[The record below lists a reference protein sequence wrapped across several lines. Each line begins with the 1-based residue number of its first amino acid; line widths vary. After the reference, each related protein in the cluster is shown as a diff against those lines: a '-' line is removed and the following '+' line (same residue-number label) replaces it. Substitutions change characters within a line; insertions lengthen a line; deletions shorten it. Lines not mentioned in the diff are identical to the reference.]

1 MNHPDTFDVII
12 LGGGPAGSCAALRL
26 LSLGYEVAL
35 VEQGRFPR
43 HQIGES
49 LSPGIWNIFSYLQAD
64 HLLEKSSYLQAMPAR
79 VIWQTQTAEIVTPKR
94 RGPGVMVHRGE
105 LDRDLLLLAR
115 GRGLHLFQPAKFK
128 SCRQLDGKWALEVR
142 LENSALDLTANF
154 ILDARGRKGIHA
166 RDEILTA
173 PPMVAIWMDIQSL
186 SMQRETVIE
195 AIEEGWLWGSPLP
208 NHRFRIMAFVDPSE
222 VTNINPADLLP
233 QLLSKSKLFR
243 KVAEE
248 NVFSD
253 IQIYSVLTYSHSH
266 PWEENYLRLGEAAFS
281 LDPLSS
287 TGVEKAMRFSL
298 QAAIAV
304 NTVLKS
310 RDEQV
315 AKSFYENSM
324 IESIATHTVWTQSY
338 YQTAW
343 PGAEHRFW
351 KERSKQ
357 FVISSKD
364 STPFFSKLM
373 SKLADVP
380 KPRTANEAQQ
390 GLNLRQILSDLWSKS
405 ITLST
410 ELTYQ
415 KTACVVGDHLE
426 LRIAV
431 KHPRLNREMAYLEQ
445 VEIAPLLCLVSK
457 VRTFGE
463 LIQLW
468 SHEMPFEQASRMV
481 VWLWHHEIL
490 RVRADL

>member
-1 MNHPDTFDVII
+1 MNYPDTFDVII

-26 LSLGYEVAL
+26 LNLGYEVAL

-49 LSPGIWNIFSYLQAD
+49 LSPGIWNIFSYLHAD

-79 VIWQTQTAEIVTPKR
+79 VIWETQTAEIVTQKR
-94 RGPGVMVHRGE
+94 RGPGVMVNRGE
-105 LDRDLLLLAR
+105 LDTDLLLLAKER
-115 GRGLHLFQPAKFK
+115 GIHLFQPAKFK
-128 SCRQLDGKWALEVR
+128 SCRQLDTKWALEVR

-154 ILDARGRKGIHA
+154 ILDARGRKGIHV

-173 PPMVAIWMDIQSL
+173 PPMVAVWMDIQSL
-186 SMQRETVIE
+186 SMHRETVIE

-222 VTNINPADLLP
+222 VTNTNPVDLLP

-243 KVAEE
+243 KTAEE

-253 IQIYSVLTYSHSH
+253 IQTYSVLTYSHSH
-266 PWEENYLRLGEAAFS
+266 PWGKNYLRLGEAAFS

-324 IESIATHTVWTQSY
+324 IESIATHTLWAQSY

-351 KERSKQ
+351 EKRSKQ
-357 FVISSKD
+357 FGLSSKG
-364 STPFFSKLM
+364 STPFFSKLV
-373 SKLADVP
+373 SKLDDIP
-380 KPRTANEAQQ
+380 KQRTAEETQQ
-390 GLNLRQILSDLWSKS
+390 GLNLRQILSDLWSKP
-405 ITLST
+405 IALST
-410 ELTYQ
+410 DLTYQ
-415 KTACVVGDHLE
+415 KTACVVSDRLE
-426 LRIAV
+426 MRIAV
-431 KHPRLNREMAYLEQ
+431 NHPRLNREMAYLEQ
-445 VEIAPLLCLVSK
+445 VEIAPLLHLVST
-457 VRTFGE
+457 VQTFGE

-468 SHEMPFEQASRMV
+468 SHEMSFEQASRMV
-481 VWLWHHEIL
+481 VWLWHYEIL
-490 RVRADL
+490 RITQA